1 LNVKLTREQAPA
13 PRVATPAAEPAA
25 LAGALIVESRPP
37 GAQVFLDG
45 KLLGVTPLSL
55 ASVPAGAHAIHLD
68 CGGYRRWSS
77 SVRIVASENNRVTAS
92 LEK

>member
-1 LNVKLTREQAPA
+1 MTWSSSSTAY
-13 PRVATPAAEPAA
+13 PRVATPAKAPPAV
-25 LAGALIVESRPP
+25 AGALVVESRPP

-55 ASVPAGAHAIHLD
+55 TSVSAGDHAIYFD
-68 CGGYRRWSS
+68 RGGYRRWSS
-77 SVRIVASENNRVTAS
+77 TVRIVASESNRITAS